1 MTKMLV
7 ASSGGHFT
15 QLAELWPR
23 IKDDDEDCLWV
34 TFDSPQTRSM
44 LKHQPLVEYV
54 PYIRPRG
61 ISSVLRNMPG
71 AVDFIEKYNID
82 SVISTG
88 SAIALAYLP
97 VCAMR
102 GIPTHYIESA
112 TRVDGPSVTGKTLS
126 RVPDIKF
133 YNQHKSWAN
142 EQWKFLGSVFDGF
155 KAIPL
160 EHKPASIKRAVV
172 SVGTME
178 DYGFRDFFIRL
189 KSFLSKA
196 DSVLWQT
203 GSTDVSDL
211 AISGR
216 EVVPAHELEHA
227 MSEAD
232 VVIAHAG
239 TGTALTS
246 LRMGKRPILVPR
258 DSSHGQHIDDHQF
271 QTAAWLDKKGLAL
284 SRKVDELTEADLFEA
299 AGYKVLR
306 SEKPGSLHL

>member
-1 MTKMLV
+1 MTTMLV

-23 IKDDDEDCLWV
+23 IEDVSKDCVWV

-44 LKHQPLVEYV
+44 LKDQQVEYV
-54 PYIRPRG
+54 PYIKPRG
-61 ISSVLRNMPG
+61 LGSVLRNVPQ
-71 AVDFIEKYNID
+71 AFKLIRKYNVD

-97 VCAMR
+97 YSAVR
-102 GIPTHYIESA
+102 GISTHYIESA
-112 TRVDGPSVTGKTLS
+112 TRVEGPSVTGKALS
-126 RVPDIKF
+126 RVPGIKF
-133 YNQHKSWAN
+133 YNQHESWSN
-142 EQWKFLGSVFDGF
+142 KQWKFLGSVFDGF
-155 KAIPL
+155 QAVPL
-160 EHKPASIKRAVV
+160 AQKPTRIKRAVV

-178 DYGFRDFFIRL
+178 DYSFRDFFVRL
-189 KSFLSKA
+189 ADYLSDA

-211 AISGR
+211 NIDGK
-216 EVVPAHELEHA
+216 EVVPAHELEQA
-227 MSEAD
+227 MREAD

-271 QTAAWLDKKGLAL
+271 QTAALLDTMGLAL
-284 SRKVDELTEADLFEA
+284 SRKVENLTKDDLLEA
-299 AGYKVLR
+299 ARFEVTRDLQPLY
-306 SEKPGSLHL
+306 SIE

>member
-1 MTKMLV
+1 MTTMLV

-23 IKDDDEDCLWV
+23 IEGVDKNCVWV

-44 LKHQPLVEYV
+44 LRDQQVEYV

-61 ISSVLRNMPG
+61 LASVLRNVPQ
-71 AVDFIEKYNID
+71 AFRLIKKYNVD
-82 SVISTG
+82 TVISTG

-97 VCAMR
+97 YSAVR

-112 TRVDGPSVTGKTLS
+112 TRVEGPSVTGKALT
-126 RVPDIKF
+126 RVPGINF
-133 YNQHKSWAN
+133 YNQHTRWSN
-142 EQWKFLGSVFDGF
+142 DQWKFLGSVFDGF
-155 KAIPL
+155 EAVSLPQ
-160 EHKPASIKRAVV
+160 KPTRIKRAVV

-178 DYGFRDFFIRL
+178 DYSFREFFVRL
-189 KSFLSKA
+189 ADYLSDA
-196 DSVLWQT
+196 ETVLWQT

-211 AISGR
+211 NIDGK
-216 EVVPAHELEHA
+216 EVVPAHELEQA
-227 MSEAD
+227 MREAD

-271 QTAAWLDKKGLAL
+271 QTASLLDNIGLAL
-284 SRKVDELTEADLFEA
+284 SRKVDDLSKADLIEA
-299 AGYKVLR
+299 ASFEVIR
-306 SEKPGSLHL
+306 TDKPKILSL

>member
-1 MTKMLV
+1 MLV

-23 IKDDDEDCLWV
+23 IEGVNKDCVWV

-44 LKHQPLVEYV
+44 LKDQQVEYV

-61 ISSVLRNMPG
+61 LTSVLRNVPS
-71 AVDFIEKYNID
+71 AFKLVKKYNVD
-82 SVISTG
+82 AVISTG

-97 VCAMR
+97 YSAVR

-112 TRVDGPSVTGKTLS
+112 TRVEGPSVTGKALS
-126 RVPDIKF
+126 RVPGIKF
-133 YNQHKSWAN
+133 YNQHADWAN
-142 EQWKFLGSVFDGF
+142 DQWRYLGSVFDGF
-155 KAIPL
+155 ETVERPN
-160 EHKPASIKRAVV
+160 KPEKIRRAVV

-178 DYGFRDFFIRL
+178 DYSFRDFFVRL
-189 KSFLSKA
+189 ADYLSEA

-211 AISGR
+211 DIDGK
-216 EVVPAHELEHA
+216 EVVPAHELEQA
-227 MSEAD
+227 MREAD

-271 QTAAWLDKKGLAL
+271 QTAALLDKMGLAL
-284 SRKVDELTEADLFEA
+284 SRKVEELTKADLLEA
-299 AGYKVLR
+299 AGFEVIR
-306 SEKPGSLHL
+306 SDQTRALHL

>member
-1 MTKMLV
+1 MTTMLV

-23 IKDDDEDCLWV
+23 LNHDGDDCVWV

-44 LKHQPLVEYV
+44 LQGQAVEYV

-61 ISSVLRNMPG
+61 LASVLKNVPQAFRLVRKYK
-71 AVDFIEKYNID
+71 VDR
-82 SVISTG
+82 VISTG

-97 VCAMR
+97 YSAVR

-112 TRVDGPSVTGKTLS
+112 TRVEGPSVTGKALM
-126 RVPDIKF
+126 RIPGIKF
-133 YNQHKSWAN
+133 YNQHKVWAN
-142 EQWKFLGSVFDGF
+142 DQWKFIGSVFDGF
-155 KAIPL
+155 ESVEL
-160 EHKPASIKRAVV
+160 ESPPQKIRRAVV

-178 DYGFRDFFIRL
+178 DYSFRDFFVRL
-189 KSFLSKA
+189 ATYLKDA

-211 AISGR
+211 GIDGK
-216 EVVPAHELEHA
+216 EVVPAHELEKA
-227 MSEAD
+227 MREAD

-271 QTAAWLDKKGLAL
+271 QTAKLLDDMQLAHSRRVDALRPQDLIEAAAYKVVRLDKPA
-284 SRKVDELTEADLFEA
+284 ELQL
-299 AGYKVLR
+299 
-306 SEKPGSLHL
+306 

>member
-1 MTKMLV
+1 MTTMLV

-23 IKDDDEDCLWV
+23 IEGVNKDCVWV

-44 LKHQPLVEYV
+44 LKDQQVEYV

-61 ISSVLRNMPG
+61 LASVLRNVPQ
-71 AVDFIEKYNID
+71 AFKLIKKYNVD
-82 SVISTG
+82 AVISTG

-97 VCAMR
+97 YSAVR

-112 TRVDGPSVTGKTLS
+112 TRVEGPSVTGKALS
-126 RVPDIKF
+126 RVPGIKL
-133 YNQHKSWAN
+133 YNQHADWAN
-142 EQWKFLGSVFDGF
+142 EQWQYLGSGFDGF
-155 KAIPL
+155 ETVQRPNKSEKIR
-160 EHKPASIKRAVV
+160 RAVV

-178 DYGFRDFFIRL
+178 DYSFKDFFVRL
-189 KSFLSKA
+189 ADYLSEA

-211 AISGR
+211 DIDGK
-216 EVVPAHELEHA
+216 EVVPAHELEQA
-227 MSEAD
+227 MREAD

-271 QTAAWLDKKGLAL
+271 QTAALLDKMGLAL
-284 SRKVDELTEADLFEA
+284 SRKVEDLTKADLLEA
-299 AGYKVLR
+299 ASFEVIR
-306 SEKPGSLHL
+306 NDQTRALHL

>member
-23 IKDDDEDCLWV
+23 IKDDNEDCLWV

-44 LKHQPLVEYV
+44 LRHEPLVEYV

-61 ISSVLRNMPG
+61 MGSVLRNLPG
-71 AVDFIEKYNID
+71 AVDLIQNYNID

-88 SAIALAYLP
+88 AAIALAYLP

-133 YNQHKSWAN
+133 YNQHESWAN
-142 EQWKFLGSVFDGF
+142 DQWKYLGSVFDGF

-160 EHKPASIKRAVV
+160 KNRPATIKRAVV

-178 DYGFRDFFIRL
+178 DYGFRDFFVRL
-189 KSFLSKA
+189 KSFLAEA

-203 GSTDVSDL
+203 GSTNVSDL
-211 AISGR
+211 AIFGR
-216 EVVPAHELEHA
+216 EVVPAHELELA

-258 DSSHGQHIDDHQF
+258 DSAHGQHVDDHQF
-271 QTAAWLDKKGLAL
+271 QTAAWLDKNGLAL
-284 SRKVDELTEADLFEA
+284 SRKIDELTEEDLFEA
-299 AGYKVLR
+299 AGFEVVR
-306 SEKPGSLHL
+306 HEKPRSLHL

>member
-1 MTKMLV
+1 MLV

-23 IKDDDEDCLWV
+23 IQNVDTECIWV
-34 TFDSPQTRSM
+34 TFDSPQTRST
-44 LKHQPLVEYV
+44 LQGQTVEYV

-61 ISSVLRNMPG
+61 LGSVLRNVPQ
-71 AVDFIEKYNID
+71 AFRLIRKYNVER
-82 SVISTG
+82 VISTG

-97 VCAMR
+97 YSAIR

-112 TRVDGPSVTGKTLS
+112 TRVEGPSVTGKAL
-126 RVPDIKF
+126 RRIPGIKF
-133 YNQHKSWAN
+133 YNQHAEWADD
-142 EQWKFLGSVFDGF
+142 QWQFLGSVFDGF
-155 KAIPL
+155 DSVKLDNP
-160 EHKPASIKRAVV
+160 PRQIKRAVV

-178 DYGFRDFFIRL
+178 DYSFREFFVRL
-189 KSFLSKA
+189 ASYLEDA

-211 AISGR
+211 NIDGK
-216 EVVPAHELEHA
+216 EVVPAHEMEEA
-227 MSEAD
+227 MREAD

-258 DSSHGQHIDDHQF
+258 DSSHGQHVDDHQF
-271 QTAAWLDKKGLAL
+271 QTAALLDKMGLAL
-284 SRKVDELTEADLFEA
+284 SRKVEHLSADDLLDA
-299 AGYKVLR
+299 ASYRVAR
-306 SEKPGSLHL
+306 SDKPRLLSL

>member
-1 MTKMLV
+1 MLV

-15 QLAELWPR
+15 QLDELWPR
-23 IKDDDEDCLWV
+23 IEGVNKECVWV

-44 LKHQPLVEYV
+44 LKDQQVEYV

-61 ISSVLRNMPG
+61 LASVLRNVPQ
-71 AVDFIEKYNID
+71 AFKLIKRYNVDA
-82 SVISTG
+82 VISTG

-97 VCAMR
+97 YSAVR

-112 TRVDGPSVTGKTLS
+112 TRVEGPSVTGKALS
-126 RVPDIKF
+126 RVPGINF
-133 YNQHKSWAN
+133 YNQHATWSN

-155 KAIPL
+155 EAVPL
-160 EHKPASIKRAVV
+160 AQKPASIKRAVV

-178 DYGFRDFFIRL
+178 DYSFRDFFVL
-189 KSFLSKA
+189 LADYLSDA
-196 DSVLWQT
+196 ESVLWQT

-211 AISGR
+211 NIDGK
-216 EVVPAHELEHA
+216 EVVPAHELEQA
-227 MSEAD
+227 MREAD

-258 DSSHGQHIDDHQF
+258 DSSHGQHIDDCLLY
-271 QTAAWLDKKGLAL
+271 TSPSPRDATL
-284 SRKVDELTEADLFEA
+284 SRMPSSA
-299 AGYKVLR
+299 
-306 SEKPGSLHL
+306 

>member
-1 MTKMLV
+1 MLV

-23 IKDDDEDCLWV
+23 IENVNTDCVWV

-44 LKHQPLVEYV
+44 LKDQQVEYV
-54 PYIRPRG
+54 PLIKPRG
-61 ISSVLRNMPG
+61 LGSVMRNVPQAFKLMRKYK
-71 AVDFIEKYNID
+71 VDR
-82 SVISTG
+82 VISTG

-97 VCAMR
+97 YSAIR

-112 TRVDGPSVTGKTLS
+112 TRVEGPSVTGKALS
-126 RVPDIKF
+126 RVPGIKF
-133 YNQHKSWAN
+133 YNQHEAWADD
-142 EQWKFLGSVFDGF
+142 QWKYLGSVFDGF
-155 KAIPL
+155 DVVELPQPPQK
-160 EHKPASIKRAVV
+160 IKRAVV

-178 DYGFRDFFIRL
+178 DYSFREFFVRL
-189 KSFLSKA
+189 AGYLAEA

-211 AISGR
+211 NINGK
-216 EVVPAHELEHA
+216 EVVPAHELEEA
-227 MSEAD
+227 MREAD

-258 DSSHGQHIDDHQF
+258 DSSHGQHIDNHQF
-271 QTAAWLDKKGLAL
+271 QTAALLDNMGLAL
-284 SRKVDELTEADLFEA
+284 SRKVEDLTREDLLEA
-299 AGYKVLR
+299 ARYKVIR
-306 SEKPGSLHL
+306 SDSPRMLQL

>member
-1 MTKMLV
+1 MLV

-15 QLAELWPR
+15 QLAALWPR
-23 IKDDDEDCLWV
+23 IESANRDCVWV

-44 LKHQPLVEYV
+44 LKDQQVEFV
-54 PYIRPRG
+54 PYIKPRG
-61 ISSVLRNMPG
+61 FSSVIRNVPQ
-71 AVDFIEKYNID
+71 AVRLIKKYQVD

-97 VCAMR
+97 YSAIR

-112 TRVDGPSVTGKTLS
+112 TRVEGPSVTGKALA
-126 RVPDIKF
+126 RVPGIKL
-133 YNQHKSWAN
+133 YNQHQSWSNA
-142 EQWKFLGSVFDGF
+142 QWKFLGSVFDGF
-155 KAIPL
+155 NVVPL
-160 EHKPASIKRAVV
+160 AQKPDRIRRAVV

-178 DYGFRDFFIRL
+178 DYSFRDFFVRL
-189 KSFLSKA
+189 ADYLSDA

-211 AISGR
+211 NIDGR
-216 EVVPAHELEHA
+216 EVVPAHALEQA
-227 MSEAD
+227 MREAD

-258 DSSHGQHIDDHQF
+258 DSSHGQHIDNHQF
-271 QTAAWLDKKGLAL
+271 QTASLLDNMGLAL
-284 SRKVDELTEADLFEA
+284 SRKIDALTKEDLIEA
-299 AGYKVLR
+299 AGFEVIR
-306 SEKPGSLHL
+306 TNKPEMLLL

>member
-1 MTKMLV
+1 MTTMLV

-23 IKDDDEDCLWV
+23 IETASKDCVWV

-44 LKHQPLVEYV
+44 LKDQPQVEYV
-54 PYIRPRG
+54 PYIKPRG
-61 ISSVLRNMPG
+61 LTSVLRNVPQ
-71 AVDFIEKYNID
+71 AFRLIRKYNVD

-97 VCAMR
+97 YSAVR

-112 TRVDGPSVTGKTLS
+112 TRVEGPSVTGKALS
-126 RVPDIKF
+126 RVPGIKF
-133 YNQHKSWAN
+133 YNQHEAWAN
-142 EQWKFLGSVFDGF
+142 DQWKFLGSVFDGF
-155 KAIPL
+155 EAVPL
-160 EHKPASIKRAVV
+160 TQKPTKIKRAVV

-178 DYGFRDFFIRL
+178 DYSFRDFFVRL
-189 KSFLSKA
+189 AGYLSEA
-196 DSVLWQT
+196 ESVLWQT

-211 AISGR
+211 GIDGK
-216 EVVPAHELEHA
+216 EVVPAHELEQA
-227 MSEAD
+227 MREAD

-258 DSSHGQHIDDHQF
+258 DSSSGQHIDDHQF
-271 QTAAWLDKKGLAL
+271 QTAALLDKMGLAL
-284 SRKVDELTEADLFEA
+284 SRKVEDLTKEDLLEA
-299 AGYKVLR
+299 AGFKVIR
-306 SEKPGSLHL
+306 SDKPRILHL

>member
-1 MTKMLV
+1 MTTMLV

-15 QLAELWPR
+15 QLAALWPR
-23 IKDDDEDCLWV
+23 IESANRDCVWV

-44 LKHQPLVEYV
+44 LKDQQVEFV
-54 PYIRPRG
+54 PYIKPRG
-61 ISSVLRNMPG
+61 FSSVIRNVPQ
-71 AVDFIEKYNID
+71 AVRLIKKYQVD

-97 VCAMR
+97 YSAIR

-112 TRVDGPSVTGKTLS
+112 TRVEGPSVTGKALA
-126 RVPDIKF
+126 RVPGIKL
-133 YNQHKSWAN
+133 YNQHQSWSNA
-142 EQWKFLGSVFDGF
+142 QWKFLGSVFDGF
-155 KAIPL
+155 NVVPL
-160 EHKPASIKRAVV
+160 AQKPDRIRRAVV

-178 DYGFRDFFIRL
+178 DYSFRDFFVRL
-189 KSFLSKA
+189 ADYLSDA

-211 AISGR
+211 NIDGR
-216 EVVPAHELEHA
+216 EVVPAHALEQA
-227 MSEAD
+227 MREAD

-258 DSSHGQHIDDHQF
+258 DSSHGQHIDNHQF
-271 QTAAWLDKKGLAL
+271 QTASLLDNMGLAL
-284 SRKVDELTEADLFEA
+284 SRKIDALTKEDLIEA
-299 AGYKVLR
+299 AGFEVIR
-306 SEKPGSLHL
+306 TNKPEMLLL

>member
-1 MTKMLV
+1 MTTMLV

-15 QLAELWPR
+15 QLAALWPR
-23 IKDDDEDCLWV
+23 IESANRDCVWV

-44 LKHQPLVEYV
+44 LKDQQVEFV
-54 PYIRPRG
+54 PYIKPRG
-61 ISSVLRNMPG
+61 FSSVIRNVPQ
-71 AVDFIEKYNID
+71 AVRLIKKYQAD

-97 VCAMR
+97 YSAIR

-112 TRVDGPSVTGKTLS
+112 TRVEGPSVTGKALA
-126 RVPDIKF
+126 RVPGIKL
-133 YNQHKSWAN
+133 YNQHQSWSNA
-142 EQWKFLGSVFDGF
+142 QWKFLGSVFDGF
-155 KAIPL
+155 NVVPL
-160 EHKPASIKRAVV
+160 AQKPDRIRRAVV

-178 DYGFRDFFIRL
+178 DYSFRDFFVRL
-189 KSFLSKA
+189 ADYLSDA

-211 AISGR
+211 NIDGR
-216 EVVPAHELEHA
+216 EVVPAHALEQA
-227 MSEAD
+227 MREAD

-258 DSSHGQHIDDHQF
+258 DSSHGQHIDNHQF
-271 QTAAWLDKKGLAL
+271 QTASLLDNMGLAL
-284 SRKVDELTEADLFEA
+284 SRKIDALTKEDLIEA
-299 AGYKVLR
+299 AGFEVIR
-306 SEKPGSLHL
+306 TNKPEMLLL

>member
-1 MTKMLV
+1 MTTMLV

-23 IKDDDEDCLWV
+23 IQGVNTECVWV

-44 LKHQPLVEYV
+44 LKGQRVEYV
-54 PYIRPRG
+54 PYIKPRG
-61 ISSVLRNMPG
+61 LASVLRNVPQ
-71 AVDFIEKYNID
+71 AFKLIRKYDVDA
-82 SVISTG
+82 VISTG

-97 VCAMR
+97 YSAIR

-112 TRVDGPSVTGKTLS
+112 TRVEGPSVTGKALS
-126 RVPDIKF
+126 RVPGIKF
-133 YNQHKSWAN
+133 YNQHEVWAN
-142 EQWKFLGSVFDGF
+142 DQWSYLGSVFDGF
-155 KAIPL
+155 EAIKL
-160 EHKPASIKRAVV
+160 ETPPQKIRKAVV

-178 DYGFRDFFIRL
+178 DYSFREFIVRL
-189 KSFLSKA
+189 ATYLKDA

-211 AISGR
+211 NIDGK
-216 EVVPAHELEHA
+216 EVVPAHELEQA
-227 MSEAD
+227 MREAD

-258 DSSHGQHIDDHQF
+258 DSSHGQHIDNHQF
-271 QTAAWLDKKGLAL
+271 QTAALLDKMGLAL
-284 SRKVDELTEADLFEA
+284 SRKVEDLNIQDLQEA
-299 AGYKVLR
+299 AAYKIIR
-306 SEKPGSLHL
+306 SDKQRPLHL

>member
-1 MTKMLV
+1 MTTLLV

-23 IKDDDEDCLWV
+23 IKKADEECVWV

-44 LKHQPLVEYV
+44 LQGQTVEYV

-61 ISSVLRNMPG
+61 LASVLKNVPQAFKLVR
-71 AVDFIEKYNID
+71 KYKVNR
-82 SVISTG
+82 VISTG

-97 VCAMR
+97 YSAVR

-112 TRVDGPSVTGKTLS
+112 TRVEGPSVTGKALM
-126 RVPDIKF
+126 RIPGIRF
-133 YNQHKSWAN
+133 YNQHERWAD
-142 EQWKFLGSVFDGF
+142 EQWKFVGSVFDGF
-155 KAIPL
+155 TCEKL
-160 EHKPASIKRAVV
+160 ESPPAKIRRAVV

-178 DYGFRDFFIRL
+178 DYSFRDFFVKLADYL
-189 KSFLSKA
+189 KDA

-211 AISGR
+211 GIDGK
-216 EVVPAHELEHA
+216 EVVPAHEMEQA
-227 MSEAD
+227 MRDAD

-271 QTAAWLDKKGLAL
+271 QTASLLDNMKLAH
-284 SRKVDELTEADLFEA
+284 SRKVEDLNPQDLLEA
-299 AGYKVLR
+299 AAYRIVRLDQPR
-306 SEKPGSLHL
+306 ELLL